1 MRRSYYIDKPFQTRL
16 ALELTLF
23 VLVVPFLV
31 WANIY
36 MLGITMNNEEILAG
50 ASKGDG
56 AVATLL
62 VSKQW
67 WWMVLLYF
75 ATMALVFMLVVFHS
89 HRIAGPA
96 HKFAQTL
103 KRVAAGELDQP
114 LRLRK
119 NDFLKEVG
127 EAINEVLAQQS
138 QRVMELRRL
147 HHNLHARAAA
157 LRDAELM
164 RQVDALG
171 AALEAYQLGVPVD
184 GDSARAEIP
193 QEA

>member
-62 VSKQW
+62 VSQQW
-67 WWMVLLYF
+67 WWMVLFYF

-103 KRVAAGELDQP
+103 RRIAAAELDQP

-127 EAINEVLAQQS
+127 EAINEVVAKES

-147 HHNLHARAAA
+147 HRNLHARAAT
-157 LRDAELM
+157 LRDADLM

>member
-1 MRRSYYIDKPFQTRL
+1 MRRSFYINKPFQTRL
-16 ALELTLF
+16 AVELTLF

-67 WWMVLLYF
+67 WWMLLFYI
-75 ATMALVFMLVVFHS
+75 ATMGLVFMLVVFHS

-103 KRVAAGELDQP
+103 KRIAAGELDQP

-127 EAINEVLAQQS
+127 EAINEVIAQQG
-138 QRVMELRRL
+138 QHVMELRRL
-147 HHNLHARAAA
+147 HHNLHARAVA
-157 LRDAELM
+157 LRDADLM
-164 RQVDALG
+164 RQVEALG
-171 AALEAYQLGVPVD
+171 AALERYHLGVPVD
-184 GDSARAEIP
+184 GDSARGALAH
-193 QEA
+193 EA

>member
-62 VSKQW
+62 VSQQW
-67 WWMVLLYF
+67 WWMLLFYF

-103 KRVAAGELDQP
+103 RRIAAAELDQP

-119 NDFLKEVG
+119 NDFMKEVG
-127 EAINEVLAQQS
+127 EAINEVIAKES

-147 HHNLHARAAA
+147 HRNLHARAAT
-157 LRDAELM
+157 LRDADLM

>member
-1 MRRSYYIDKPFQTRL
+1 MRRSYYINKPFQTRL

-36 MLGITMNNEEILAG
+36 MLGVTMNSEEILAG

-56 AVATLL
+56 AIGTLL

-67 WWMVLLYF
+67 WWMLLFYLV
-75 ATMALVFMLVVFHS
+75 TMGLVFMLVVLHS

-96 HKFAQTL
+96 HKFAL
-103 KRVAAGELDQP
+103 SLRRIAAGELDQP

-127 EAINEVLAQQS
+127 EAINDVIAKQGQH
-138 QRVMELRRL
+138 VMELRRL
-147 HHNLHARAAA
+147 HHNLHARGVA
-157 LRDAELM
+157 LRDADLL
-164 RQVDALG
+164 RQVEALG
-171 AALEAYQLGVPVD
+171 AALERYQLGVPVD
-184 GDSARAEIP
+184 GDSARAEVA

>member
-1 MRRSYYIDKPFQTRL
+1 ML
-16 ALELTLF
+16 LF
-23 VLVVPFLV
+23 
-31 WANIY
+31 
-36 MLGITMNNEEILAG
+36 
-50 ASKGDG
+50 
-56 AVATLL
+56 
-62 VSKQW
+62 
-67 WWMVLLYF
+67 YF

-103 KRVAAGELDQP
+103 RRIAAAELDQP

-119 NDFLKEVG
+119 NDFMKEVG
-127 EAINEVLAQQS
+127 EAINEVIAKES

-147 HHNLHARAAA
+147 HRNLHARAAT
-157 LRDAELM
+157 LRDADLM

>member
-62 VSKQW
+62 VSQQW
-67 WWMVLLYF
+67 WWMLLFYF

-103 KRVAAGELDQP
+103 RRIAAAELDQP

-119 NDFLKEVG
+119 NDFMKEVG
-127 EAINEVLAQQS
+127 EAINEVVAKES

-147 HHNLHARAAA
+147 HRNLHARAAT
-157 LRDAELM
+157 LRDADLM